1 MCFVRVISFQPIS
14 WDNIV
19 LPLRIL
25 SLNSYH
31 HHLHPY
37 YHHHHSHHNPY
48 IITPTTTTATITL
61 SSSPHHPYHQHHLH
75 PNYHHHH
82 HHHTTLSPQ
91 PTTTNTHRE
100 TNLEA
105 LRGVLQNAGQ
115 RLSPKSVAQ
124 SYSGLCAMASIH
136 TEATSTPE
144 RVAVAACLGCLLPY
158 LDTETLADYG
168 QQTLFSL

>member
-25 SLNSYH
+25 SHNPYHH
-31 HHLHPY
+31 HHLHPN
-37 YHHHHSHHNPY
+37 YHNTY
-48 IITPTTTTATITL
+48 IITPTTTTTYIPTTTTTTTTP
-61 SSSPHHPYHQHHLH
+61 SPP
-75 PNYHHHH
+75 
-82 HHHTTLSPQ
+82 

-144 RVAVAACLGCLLPY
+144 RVSVAACLGCLLPY